1 MYENIEINKGYKY
14 PELCELLGETQK
26 SGNSKIAQVKEWSKY
41 FEIDRTDPKRF
52 VIKKVYDEKTQFNN
66 LMKTDLTNYLVCLIV
81 KWLAEESKNGNT
93 EPIKT
98 RRQILRDFWLVNDEY
113 YKNKDNVNSLATELK
128 MSAIFDDSDKTTEI
142 ENWYK
147 ISGKMF
153 SNLIERVISKL
164 RNGRLATV
172 NNGWR
177 LYKKIQDG
185 FSGTDVIISHDC
197 TDDEIKLVDGLQR
210 EIIEAMGFN
219 DMQQIYRNEATY
231 NFFKR
236 AVNRRLKEETGYDNF
251 GRTYKFLINECFHEY
266 NVSLPEY
273 NKMVVKHFLECNGM
287 KQIKAT
293 VNEFM
298 VDKTIDV

>member
-41 FEIDRTDPKRF
+41 FDIDRTDPKRF

-113 YKNKDNVNSLATELK
+113 YKNKDNVNNLATELK

-185 FSGTDVIISHDC
+185 FSGADVIISHDC

-219 DMQQIYRNEATY
+219 DMQQIYRNEVTY

>member
-1 MYENIEINKGYKY
+1 MYENVEINKGYKY

-113 YKNKDNVNSLATELK
+113 YKNKDNVNNLATELK

-273 NKMVVKHFLECNGM
+273 NKMVVKHFLDCNGM

>member
-1 MYENIEINKGYKY
+1 M
-14 PELCELLGETQK
+14 
-26 SGNSKIAQVKEWSKY
+26 
-41 FEIDRTDPKRF
+41 
-52 VIKKVYDEKTQFNN
+52 
-66 LMKTDLTNYLVCLIV
+66 

-113 YKNKDNVNSLATELK
+113 YKNKDNVNNLATELK

-298 VDKTIDV
+298 ADRNSTATRHIRKSMRKAS

>member
-113 YKNKDNVNSLATELK
+113 YKNKDNVNNLATELK

>member
-26 SGNSKIAQVKEWSKY
+26 SGNSKIAQIKEWSKY
-41 FEIDRTDPKRF
+41 FEIDRTDSKRF

-113 YKNKDNVNSLATELK
+113 YKNKDNVNNLATELK

-236 AVNRRLKEETGYDNF
+236 AVNRRLKQETGYDNF

>member
-1 MYENIEINKGYKY
+1 MYENVEINKGYKY

-26 SGNSKIAQVKEWSKY
+26 SGNSKIAQIKEWSKY

-113 YKNKDNVNSLATELK
+113 YKNKDNVNNLATELK

>member
-26 SGNSKIAQVKEWSKY
+26 SGNSKIAQIKEWSKY
-41 FEIDRTDPKRF
+41 FDIDRTDSKRF

-113 YKNKDNVNSLATELK
+113 YKNKDNVNNLATELK

-231 NFFKR
+231 NFFKK

-273 NKMVVKHFLECNGM
+273 NKW
-287 KQIKAT
+287 
-293 VNEFM
+293 
-298 VDKTIDV
+298 